1 MPALVNPPG
10 EDPGKESVTLINA
23 SPEKLDLS
31 GWVLADSLKRK
42 HPLNGI
48 TLAPGAVVTVPL
60 SGKDIQLGNNGG
72 IITLLDNEDLKID
85 GVSYTKDDAKKQGWT
100 IVF

>member
-1 MPALVNPPG
+1 VNPPG

-31 GWVLADSLKRK
+31 GWALADSLKRK

-72 IITLLDNEDLKID
+72 IITLLDKEGLKID